1 MFPRPGKVGRME
13 AKKGARILVIDDE
26 KQIRRLLKVSLSE
39 HGYEVEDA
47 SCAREG
53 LAQAVTYKPDL
64 VLLDLGLP
72 DMDGLEVIR
81 RLREWS
87 KVPTIILSVR
97 EAESDK
103 IAALDAGAD
112 DYVTKPFGM
121 GELLAR
127 IRAALRH
134 AAGAGNE
141 PVLKF
146 DDLVIDI
153 ARRRV
158 TVKNNEVKLTPTEY
172 ELIKNLAAFAGK
184 VLTPKYLLRAVW
196 GPAAENETH
205 YLRVYVGQL
214 RRKIE
219 VDPSRPRH
227 IITEPGVGYRLL

>member
-1 MFPRPGKVGRME
+1 MEGKTEG
-13 AKKGARILVIDDE
+13 KKGARILVVDDE
-26 KQIRRLLKVSLSE
+26 KQIRRLLKVSLTE

-47 SCAREG
+47 SCGGEG
-53 LAQAVTYKPDL
+53 LKEALTYKPDL

-72 DMDGLEVIR
+72 DMDGLEVVR

-87 KVPTIILSVR
+87 KVPVIILSVR
-97 EAESDK
+97 EAEDEK

-134 AAGAGNE
+134 AAGAGTE
-141 PVLKF
+141 PVMAF
-146 DDLVIDI
+146 DDLVIDV
-153 ARRRV
+153 AHRRV
-158 TVKNNEVKLTPTEY
+158 TVKGQEVKLTPTEY
-172 ELIKNLAAFAGK
+172 ELIKNLAAYAGK
-184 VLTPKYLLRAVW
+184 VLTPRQLLRAVW

-219 VDPSRPRH
+219 SDPSRPRH

>member
-1 MFPRPGKVGRME
+1 ME

-26 KQIRRLLKVSLSE
+26 KQIRRLLKVSLTE

-47 SCAREG
+47 PSGGEG
-53 LAQAVTYKPDL
+53 IRQALTYKPDL

-72 DMDGLEVIR
+72 DMDGLELVR

-87 KVPTIILSVR
+87 KVPVIILSVR
-97 EAESDK
+97 EAEDEK

-134 AAGAGNE
+134 AAGAGTE
-141 PVLKF
+141 PVLAF
-146 DDLVIDI
+146 DDLVIDV
-153 ARRRV
+153 AHRRV
-158 TVKNNEVKLTPTEY
+158 TVRGQEVKLTPTEY

-184 VLTPKYLLRAVW
+184 VLTPRQLLRAVW

-219 VDPSRPRH
+219 ADPSRPRH